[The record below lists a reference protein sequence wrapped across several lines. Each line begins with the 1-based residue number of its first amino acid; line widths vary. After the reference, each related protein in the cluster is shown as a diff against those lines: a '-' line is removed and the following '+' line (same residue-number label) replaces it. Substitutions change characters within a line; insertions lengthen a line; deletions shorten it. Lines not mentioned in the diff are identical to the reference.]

1 MTPRTL
7 SGPDGSSNK
16 RIVVCAT
23 DQSYGKA
30 SKRCTYVRTDI
41 MQGES
46 NALYTRF
53 RPKTFDEVIGQENII
68 KVFLNQ
74 LKAGN
79 VSHAYLL
86 CGIRGTGKTTLARLM
101 AKAVNCLD
109 PHKRPCGKCE
119 NCKSITEESHM
130 DVVEIDAASNNG
142 VDDVRELIDTVA
154 YPPSIAE
161 KKVYIID
168 EVHMLS
174 QGAFNALLKTLEEPP
189 SHVIFIF
196 ATTDPNK
203 IPKTILSRCMRF
215 DLRRIT
221 EADLVKRLDFVCES
235 CGREAKGDALRL
247 IAVNAE
253 GSLRDALSILEQ
265 VMAIDEGTITREDV
279 LESLHAVGDGKI
291 IKMLDSVLSNDLE
304 KAIVTCNNAF
314 DEGKDEKQFLNDL
327 LIYLRNMM
335 LAKVSGELD
344 ALINMHSDD
353 LKELK
358 RQANSVSMS
367 FIERAIFEILHIID
381 LSKGASYPR
390 ILIEAGLI
398 KVSNC
403 LSQDEEVEK
412 VTRESLNT
420 TKSNCMKKQVA
431 GEIPAVP
438 VKPVISKAA
447 AVADEPAVSK
457 VTVTTDKPAVSEMT
471 VTPAEV
477 AVQANEPKEDIVQGE
492 KEENHVAV
500 NNEFVFESDE
510 LSGLSISLDKLAGK
524 KEEKKQTR
532 DVKEVMK
539 EIYNIDVVE
548 EE

>member
-41 MQGES
+41 MQGKS

-53 RPKTFDEVIGQENII
+53 RPNTFDEVIGQENII

-109 PHKRPCGKCE
+109 PQKKPCGACE
-119 NCKSITEESHM
+119 NCRSITEESHM
-130 DVVEIDAASNNG
+130 DVIEIDAASNNG

-154 YPPSIAE
+154 YPPSVAE

-221 EADLVKRLDFVCES
+221 ESDLVKRLGFVCES
-235 CGREAKGDALRL
+235 CSREIDEDALKL

-265 VMAIDEGTITREDV
+265 VMAIDEGIITREDV

-291 IKMLDSVLSNDLE
+291 IEIMDGVLSNDLE
-304 KAIVTCNNAF
+304 KVIVTCNNAF

-353 LKELK
+353 INELK
-358 RQANSVSMS
+358 RQASGVSMD
-367 FIERAIFEILHIID
+367 FIERAIFETVRIID

-403 LSQDEEVEK
+403 LS
-412 VTRESLNT
+412 
-420 TKSNCMKKQVA
+420 
-431 GEIPAVP
+431 P
-438 VKPVISKAA
+438 
-447 AVADEPAVSK
+447 
-457 VTVTTDKPAVSEMT
+457 DK
-471 VTPAEV
+471 
-477 AVQANEPKEDIVQGE
+477 NIE
-492 KEENHVAV
+492 KEETKPSSIKKSSNVGKNTNDEMPVAPAETSAPV
-500 NNEFVFESDE
+500 AKSQEGMAQGKREKDMAIENNEFIFESDE
-510 LSGLSISLDKLAGK
+510 LSGLSISIDKFTGK
-524 KEEKKQTR
+524 KEEKTKKR
-532 DVKEVMK
+532 DIKDVMK
-539 EIYNIDVVE
+539 EVYNIDVVE

>member
-41 MQGES
+41 MQGKS

-53 RPKTFDEVIGQENII
+53 RPNTFDEVIGQENII

-74 LKAGN
+74 LKTGS

-109 PHKRPCGKCE
+109 PQKKPCGACE
-119 NCKSITEESHM
+119 NCRSITEESHM
-130 DVVEIDAASNNG
+130 DVIEIDAASNNG

-154 YPPSIAE
+154 YPPSVAE

-221 EADLVKRLDFVCES
+221 ESDLVKRLGFVCKS
-235 CGREAKGDALRL
+235 CSREIEEDALKL
-247 IAVNAE
+247 VAVNAE

-291 IKMLDSVLSNDLE
+291 IEIMDGVLSNDLE

-353 LKELK
+353 INELK
-358 RQANSVSMS
+358 RQASRVSMD
-367 FIERAIFEILHIID
+367 FIERAIFETVRIID

-403 LSQDEEVEK
+403 LS
-412 VTRESLNT
+412 
-420 TKSNCMKKQVA
+420 
-431 GEIPAVP
+431 P
-438 VKPVISKAA
+438 
-447 AVADEPAVSK
+447 
-457 VTVTTDKPAVSEMT
+457 DK
-471 VTPAEV
+471 
-477 AVQANEPKEDIVQGE
+477 NIE
-492 KEENHVAV
+492 KEETKPSSIKKSSNVGKNTNDEMPVAPAETSAPV
-500 NNEFVFESDE
+500 AKFQEGMAQGKREKDTTTENNEFIFESDE
-510 LSGLSISLDKLAGK
+510 ISGLSISIDKLTGK
-524 KEEKKQTR
+524 KEEKTKKR
-532 DVKEVMK
+532 DIKDVMK
-539 EIYNIDVVE
+539 EVYNIDVVE

>member
-41 MQGES
+41 MQGKS

-53 RPKTFDEVIGQENII
+53 RPNTFDEVIGQENII

-74 LKAGN
+74 LKAGS

-109 PHKRPCGKCE
+109 PQKKPCGACE
-119 NCKSITEESHM
+119 NCRSITEESHM
-130 DVVEIDAASNNG
+130 DVIEIDAASNNG

-154 YPPSIAE
+154 YPPSVAE

-221 EADLVKRLDFVCES
+221 ESDLVKRLGFVCES
-235 CGREAKGDALRL
+235 CSREIEEDALKL

-265 VMAIDEGTITREDV
+265 VMAIDEGIITREDV

-353 LKELK
+353 LNELK

-420 TKSNCMKKQVA
+420 PKSNCMKKQIA
-431 GEIPAVP
+431 GEIPVAP
-438 VKPVISKAA
+438 VEPVISKAT

>member
-41 MQGES
+41 MQGKS

-53 RPKTFDEVIGQENII
+53 RPNTFDEVIGQENII

-74 LKAGN
+74 LKAGS

-109 PHKRPCGKCE
+109 PQKKPCGACE
-119 NCKSITEESHM
+119 NCRSITEESHM
-130 DVVEIDAASNNG
+130 DVIEIDAASNNG

-154 YPPSIAE
+154 YPPSVAE

-221 EADLVKRLDFVCES
+221 ESDLVKRLGFVCES
-235 CGREAKGDALRL
+235 CSREIEEDALKL

-265 VMAIDEGTITREDV
+265 VMAIDEGIITREDV

-291 IKMLDSVLSNDLE
+291 IEIMDGVLSNDLE

-314 DEGKDEKQFLNDL
+314 DDGKDEKQFLNDL

-353 LKELK
+353 INELK
-358 RQANSVSMS
+358 RQASGVSMD
-367 FIERAIFEILHIID
+367 FIERAIFEIVRIID

-398 KVSNC
+398 KISNC
-403 LSQDEEVEK
+403 LSPDKSIKKEETKPSDIKKSSNVGKNTNDEMPVVSDKSEASE
-412 VTRESLNT
+412 T
-420 TKSNCMKKQVA
+420 T
-431 GEIPAVP
+431 
-438 VKPVISKAA
+438 
-447 AVADEPAVSK
+447 AVSDE
-457 VTVTTDKPAVSEMT
+457 VSSSDSVATTSSLSET
-471 VTPAEV
+471 TSVPAETSAPV
-477 AVQANEPKEDIVQGE
+477 AKSQEGMAQGKSE
-492 KEENHVAV
+492 KDTTTE
-500 NNEFVFESDE
+500 NNEFIFESDE
-510 LSGLSISLDKLAGK
+510 LSGLSISIDKLTGK
-524 KEEKKQTR
+524 KEEKTKKR
-532 DVKEVMK
+532 DIKDVMK
-539 EIYNIDVVE
+539 EVYNIDVVE

>member
-109 PHKRPCGKCE
+109 PYKRPCGKCE

-235 CGREAKGDALRL
+235 CGREANEDALRL

-291 IKMLDSVLSNDLE
+291 IKVLDSVLSNDLE
-304 KAIVTCNNAF
+304 KAIFTCNNAF

-420 TKSNCMKKQVA
+420 PKSNCMKKQVA
-431 GEIPAVP
+431 GEIPVAP
-438 VKPVISKAA
+438 VEPVISKAT
-447 AVADEPAVSK
+447 AVADESAVSK

-477 AVQANEPKEDIVQGE
+477 EVQANEPKEGIVQGE

-510 LSGLSISLDKLAGK
+510 LSGLSISLDKLTGK

>member
-41 MQGES
+41 MQGKS

-53 RPKTFDEVIGQENII
+53 RPNTFDEVIGQENII

-74 LKAGN
+74 LKAGS

-109 PHKRPCGKCE
+109 PQKKPCGACE
-119 NCKSITEESHM
+119 NCRSITEESHM
-130 DVVEIDAASNNG
+130 DVIEIDAASNNG

-154 YPPSIAE
+154 YPPSVAE

-221 EADLVKRLDFVCES
+221 ESDLVKRLGFVCKS
-235 CGREAKGDALRL
+235 CSREIEEDALKL
-247 IAVNAE
+247 VAVNAE

-265 VMAIDEGTITREDV
+265 VMAIDEGIITREDV

-291 IKMLDSVLSNDLE
+291 IEIMDGVLSNDLE
-304 KAIVTCNNAF
+304 KVIVTCNNAF

-353 LKELK
+353 INELK
-358 RQANSVSMS
+358 RQASGVSMD
-367 FIERAIFEILHIID
+367 FIERAIFETVRIID

-403 LSQDEEVEK
+403 LS
-412 VTRESLNT
+412 
-420 TKSNCMKKQVA
+420 
-431 GEIPAVP
+431 P
-438 VKPVISKAA
+438 
-447 AVADEPAVSK
+447 
-457 VTVTTDKPAVSEMT
+457 DKNM
-471 VTPAEV
+471 
-477 AVQANEPKEDIVQGE
+477 E
-492 KEENHVAV
+492 KEETKPSSIKKSSNVGKNTNDEMPVVFDKSEASETTAVSDEVSPSDSVATTSSLSETTSV
-500 NNEFVFESDE
+500 PAETSAPVAKFQEGMAQGKREKDATTENNEFIFESDE
-510 LSGLSISLDKLAGK
+510 LSGLSISIDKLTGK
-524 KEEKKQTR
+524 KEEKTKKR
-532 DVKEVMK
+532 DIKDVMK
-539 EIYNIDVVE
+539 EVYNIDVVE

>member
-30 SKRCTYVRTDI
+30 SKRCTYVRTDN
-41 MQGES
+41 MQGKS

-53 RPKTFDEVIGQENII
+53 RPNTFDEVIGQENII

-74 LKAGN
+74 LKAGR

-109 PHKRPCGKCE
+109 PQKKPCGVCE

-130 DVVEIDAASNNG
+130 DVIEIDAASNNG

-154 YPPSIAE
+154 YPPSVAE

-221 EADLVKRLDFVCES
+221 ESDLVKRLDFVCKS
-235 CGREAKGDALRL
+235 CSREIDEDALKL

-291 IKMLDSVLSNDLE
+291 IEIMDGVLSNDLE

-353 LKELK
+353 INELK
-358 RQANSVSMS
+358 RQASGVSMD
-367 FIERAIFEILHIID
+367 FIERAIFETVRIID

-403 LSQDEEVEK
+403 LS
-412 VTRESLNT
+412 
-420 TKSNCMKKQVA
+420 
-431 GEIPAVP
+431 P
-438 VKPVISKAA
+438 
-447 AVADEPAVSK
+447 
-457 VTVTTDKPAVSEMT
+457 DK
-471 VTPAEV
+471 
-477 AVQANEPKEDIVQGE
+477 NIE
-492 KEENHVAV
+492 KEETKPSSIKKSSNVGKNTNDEMPVVFDKSEALETTAVSDEVSPSDSVATTSSLSETTSV
-500 NNEFVFESDE
+500 PAETSAPVAKSQEGMAQGKREKDTAIENNEFIFESDE
-510 LSGLSISLDKLAGK
+510 LSGLSISIDKLTGK
-524 KEEKKQTR
+524 KEEKTKKR
-532 DVKEVMK
+532 DIKDVMK
-539 EIYNIDVVE
+539 EVYNIDVVE

>member
-30 SKRCTYVRTDI
+30 SKRCTYVRTDN
-41 MQGES
+41 MQGKS

-53 RPKTFDEVIGQENII
+53 RPNTFDEVIGQENII

-74 LKAGN
+74 LKAGS

-109 PHKRPCGKCE
+109 PQKKPCGACE
-119 NCKSITEESHM
+119 NCRSITEESHM
-130 DVVEIDAASNNG
+130 DVIEIDAASNNG

-154 YPPSIAE
+154 YPPSVAE

-221 EADLVKRLDFVCES
+221 ESDLVKRLGFVCES
-235 CGREAKGDALRL
+235 CSREIDEDALKL
-247 IAVNAE
+247 VAVNAE

-291 IKMLDSVLSNDLE
+291 IEIMDGVLSNDLE

-353 LKELK
+353 INELK
-358 RQANSVSMS
+358 RQASGVSMD
-367 FIERAIFEILHIID
+367 FIERAIFETVRIID

-403 LSQDEEVEK
+403 LSPDKNIEKEETKPSSIKKSSNVGKNTNDE
-412 VTRESLNT
+412 
-420 TKSNCMKKQVA
+420 M
-431 GEIPAVP
+431 P
-438 VKPVISKAA
+438 
-447 AVADEPAVSK
+447 
-457 VTVTTDKPAVSEMT
+457 
-471 VTPAEV
+471 VTPAETSAPV
-477 AVQANEPKEDIVQGE
+477 AKSQEGMAQGKRE
-492 KEENHVAV
+492 KDTATE
-500 NNEFVFESDE
+500 NNEFIFESDE
-510 LSGLSISLDKLAGK
+510 LSGFSISIDKLTGK
-524 KEEKKQTR
+524 KEEKTKKR
-532 DVKEVMK
+532 DIKDVMK
-539 EIYNIDVVE
+539 EVYNIDVVE

>member
-109 PHKRPCGKCE
+109 PYKRPCGKCE

-235 CGREAKGDALRL
+235 CGKEAKGDALRL

-291 IKMLDSVLSNDLE
+291 IKVLDSVLSNDLE
-304 KAIVTCNNAF
+304 KAIFTCNNAF

-420 TKSNCMKKQVA
+420 PKSNCMKKQIA

-477 AVQANEPKEDIVQGE
+477 EVQANEPKEGIVQGE

>member
-109 PHKRPCGKCE
+109 PYKRPCGKCE

-291 IKMLDSVLSNDLE
+291 IKVLDSVLSNDLE

-420 TKSNCMKKQVA
+420 PKSNCMKKQIA
-431 GEIPAVP
+431 GEIPVAP
-438 VKPVISKAA
+438 VKPVISKAT

-477 AVQANEPKEDIVQGE
+477 EVQANEPKEGIVQGE

-510 LSGLSISLDKLAGK
+510 LSGLSISLDKLTGK